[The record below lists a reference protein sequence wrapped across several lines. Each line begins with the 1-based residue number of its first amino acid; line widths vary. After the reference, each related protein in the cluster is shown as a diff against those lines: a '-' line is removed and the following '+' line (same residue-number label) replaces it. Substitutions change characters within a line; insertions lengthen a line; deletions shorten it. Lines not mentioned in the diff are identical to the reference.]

1 MTQEVLAVR
10 SSFRPRALRAVQLTI
25 ACMMLA
31 VPAEAFALSGTA
43 GSSDTASST
52 PLPVRVS
59 PRHVRLGAPVHVT
72 GHLPSADAGMTI
84 ELQAARSPRGH
95 WRRLAS
101 TRVGAAGGYSLHASP
116 RHSAVLRA
124 ISLTA
129 RTGTTTGAAATP
141 ATATTTGATPTPSL
155 RAAAG
160 RRGARARRRRPAL
173 SRIATVQ
180 VKAAMHVARHA
191 HDVIAGREV
200 SVAGRLLPGR
210 GGRAVAV
217 QRHARRA
224 WHTVARARTGRRGG
238 FAVRFRPATDARGS
252 LRVLFAGD
260 RANGR
265 ATAAA
270 GPLSVYEPVVVSW
283 YDDAGTTA
291 CGFHAAYGVAN
302 RSLPCGTRV
311 HLRHGGRTVTAT
323 VDDRGPYVY
332 GRDYDLDQATAAALG
347 FSGVGTIDASVQ

>member
-1 MTQEVLAVR
+1 
-10 SSFRPRALRAVQLTI
+10 
-25 ACMMLA
+25 MMLA

-43 GSSDTASST
+43 GSSATASST

-72 GHLPSADAGMTI
+72 GNLPSADAGMTI

-101 TRVGAAGGYSLHASP
+101 TRVGAAGGYSLHAAP

-124 ISLTA
+124 VSLTA
-129 RTGTTTGAAATP
+129 GTGTTPGATATP
-141 ATATTTGATPTPSL
+141 ATGTPTGATPTPSAHSL

-160 RRGARARRRRPAL
+160 RRGVRARRRHPAL

-191 HDVIAGREV
+191 RDVIAGREV

-217 QRHARRA
+217 QRHAGRA
-224 WHTVARARTGRRGG
+224 WHTVARGRTGRRGG
-238 FAVRFRPATDARGS
+238 FAVRFRPAADARGS

-265 ATAAA
+265 TTAAA
-270 GPLSVYEPVVVSW
+270 GPLSVYEPVVASW

-311 HLRHGGRTVTAT
+311 RLRHGGRTVTAT